1 MATPNRFKQR
11 PMDLAAVEKAMQQ
24 LRDLPP
30 PDPQA
35 SDDDLPP
42 PPPPVIAM
50 GFDYGRAKRR
60 ARPE

>member
-1 MATPNRFKQR
+1 MAIPNRFKQR
-11 PMDLAAVEKAMQQ
+11 PMDPAAFEKALQQ
-24 LRDLPP
+24 LRELP

-35 SDDDLPP
+35 TDDDLPP
-42 PPPPVIAM
+42 PPPPVVVM